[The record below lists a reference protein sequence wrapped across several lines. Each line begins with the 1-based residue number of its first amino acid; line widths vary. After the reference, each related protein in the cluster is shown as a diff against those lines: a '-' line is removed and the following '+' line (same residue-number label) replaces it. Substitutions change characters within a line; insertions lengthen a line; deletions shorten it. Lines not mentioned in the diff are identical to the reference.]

1 MSETRPLDALEMR
14 DDFATR
20 HIGPTLRDIGA
31 MLEVI
36 GVPSLQELLDRT
48 VPASIRYDEPLA
60 LDPALTEREAIEA
73 LRAMAD
79 RNRPLVSMIGMG
91 YYGTV
96 TPPVVL
102 RNVLESPA
110 WYTAYTPYQAEVS
123 QGRLEALLNFQQMV
137 MDLTGMELANA
148 SLLDEA
154 TAAAEAMAMARRVS
168 KSKSAKFFVDADCHP
183 QTIAVVRTRAAP
195 LGIDLV
201 VGDPWEAFASDVS
214 GPSGVSDASEGAD
227 VFGVL
232 VQYPG
237 SSGALRDPMPIVER
251 VHAAQGLA
259 IFATD
264 LLAACLIEPPGAF
277 GADIVVGSAQRF
289 GVPMGFGGPHA
300 AFFATRDAY
309 RRQTPGRII
318 GVSVDAQG
326 RTALRMALQTREQHI
341 RREKATSNICTAQVL
356 LAVMAGMYA
365 VYHGPERLRAIAERV
380 HRLTKVLAAGLAAAG
395 REVVTEAFFDTI
407 TVCVPG
413 EAEAL
418 AERAREAG
426 FNVRRVDADHIGLSL
441 DETTRREDILGVI
454 QALGGE
460 TGGTGADADVGSDA
474 GVDAG
479 ADGAEGGAG
488 AGAGAEAGDD
498 AGVKAG
504 ADSAE
509 ADAEVSGAVGRGGR
523 GSGVGAG
530 RPEASDT
537 PASCGPPDSQG
548 VGAGRPET
556 SGTRIDT
563 FTVDIEALDAAAPDV
578 IGALARKSPFLTH
591 PVFHAYHSETGMLRY
606 LRRLA
611 AKDVA
616 LDRSMIPLGSCTMKL
631 NATAE
636 MIPVTFP
643 GFAALHPFVPADQ
656 ALGYRELCAG
666 LERMLCAITGF
677 DAVSLQPNAGSQ
689 GEYAGLLCIR
699 RYHRSRGEDTRDVCL
714 IPASAHGT
722 NPASAVMAGM
732 RVVVVACDEN
742 GNVDLRDLEL
752 KAREH
757 SERLGALMITYPSTH
772 GVFEEGIIDIC
783 NVVHEH
789 GGQVYMDGANLNA
802 MVGLGRPARIG
813 ADVSHINL
821 HKTFCIPHGGGGP
834 GMGPI
839 GVRAHLAPYL
849 PDHPVVDG
857 VNPAAERAGP
867 SGASGMAGIS
877 TTSDNMSDMS
887 DASISSDPSSPSAPS
902 DASDPLGTSHTSG
915 TTAAVGTIGTVS
927 AAPWGSAGILPI
939 SWAYIAMMGAQGLR
953 CATEVAILSANYVAA
968 RLGGAFPVLYTGET
982 YPVLYTG
989 ENGFVAHECVID
1001 LRPVKASCGVTVE
1014 DVAKRLVDF
1023 GFHAPTMSF
1032 PVPDTLMIE
1041 PTESESKAELDRFC
1055 DAMLAIR
1062 AEIAEIEAGTIAHE
1076 DSALAHAP
1084 HTADLLVAPRW
1095 DRAYSKER
1103 AFFPLPGSRE
1113 GKFWPPVA
1121 RIDNVYGD
1129 RHLACAC
1136 PPPEAYDQ
1144 PSE

>member
-1 MSETRPLDALEMR
+1 MLHAIEMR
-14 DDFATR
+14 DDFASR
-20 HIGPTLRDIGA
+20 HIGPTPQDVDA
-31 MLEVI
+31 MLETI
-36 GVPSLQELLDRT
+36 GVSTLDDLLDRT
-48 VPASIRYDEPLA
+48 IPASIRDDEPLA
-60 LDPALTEREAIEA
+60 LDPPLTEREAVET

-91 YYGTV
+91 YHGTV

-102 RNVLESPA
+102 RNVLENPA

-123 QGRLEALLNFQQMV
+123 QGRLEALLDFQQMV

-168 KSKSAKFFVDADCHP
+168 KSKSARFFVDADCHP

-195 LGIDLV
+195 LGIDV
-201 VGDPWEAFASDVS
+201 VAGDPYEAF
-214 GPSGVSDASEGAD
+214 GRDAFDGD

-237 SSGALRDPMPIVER
+237 SSGALRDPSAIVER
-251 VHAAQGLA
+251 VQAVKGLA
-259 IFATD
+259 IFAAD
-264 LLAACLIEPPGAF
+264 LLALCLVEPPGAF
-277 GADIVVGSAQRF
+277 GADVVVGSAQRF

-309 RRQTPGRII
+309 KRQTPGRII
-318 GVSVDAQG
+318 GVSVDARG
-326 RTALRMALQTREQHI
+326 RPALRMALQTREQHI

-365 VYHGPERLRAIAERV
+365 VYHGPARLRVIAGRV
-380 HRLTKVLAAGLAAAG
+380 HRLAKALAAGLAAAG
-395 REVVTEAFFDTI
+395 REVVTGSYFDTI
-407 TVCVPG
+407 TVRVPG
-413 EAEAL
+413 EAAAL
-418 AERAREAG
+418 AARARDAG
-426 FNVRRVDADHIGLSL
+426 FNVRLADGDHIGLSL
-441 DETTRREDILGVI
+441 DETIRVEDVRGIIAALSTGAGVG
-454 QALGGE
+454 GGE
-460 TGGTGADADVGSDA
+460 AGILCSGVGGEDSGVPAVDAGGGDTEVPGADAG
-474 GVDAG
+474 GG
-479 ADGAEGGAG
+479 NIGGPGAG
-488 AGAGAEAGDD
+488 AAGGSSVDVEGL
-498 AGVKAG
+498 
-504 ADSAE
+504 
-509 ADAEVSGAVGRGGR
+509 AV
-523 GSGVGAG
+523 
-530 RPEASDT
+530 
-537 PASCGPPDSQG
+537 
-548 VGAGRPET
+548 
-556 SGTRIDT
+556 
-563 FTVDIEALDAAAPDV
+563 AAPDV
-578 IGALARKSPFLTH
+578 IGALARKSPYLTH
-591 PVFHAYHSETGMLRY
+591 PVFHAHHSETEMLRY

-611 AKDVA
+611 AKDLA

-689 GEYAGLLCIR
+689 GEYTGLLCIR
-699 RYHRSRGEDTRDVCL
+699 RYHRSRGEGGRDVCL

-722 NPASAVMAGM
+722 NPASAIMAGM
-732 RVVVVACDEN
+732 RVVVVACDAN
-742 GNVDLRDLEL
+742 GNVDLADLEL

-757 SERLGALMITYPSTH
+757 RERLGALMITYPSTH
-772 GVFEEGIIDIC
+772 GVFEEGIIDVC

-802 MVGLGRPARIG
+802 MVGLCRPARIG

-839 GVRAHLAPYL
+839 GVRSHLAPYL
-849 PDHPVVDG
+849 PDHPVVGG
-857 VNPAAERAGP
+857 VNPAADP
-867 SGASGMAGIS
+867 SG
-877 TTSDNMSDMS
+877 T
-887 DASISSDPSSPSAPS
+887 
-902 DASDPLGTSHTSG
+902 
-915 TTAAVGTIGTVS
+915 VGTVS

-939 SWAYIAMMGAQGLR
+939 SWAYIAMMGARGLR
-953 CATEVAILSANYVAA
+953 RATEVAILDANYVAA

-982 YPVLYTG
+982 FPVLYTG
-989 ENGFVAHECVID
+989 ENGYVAHECIID
-1001 LRPVKASCGVTVE
+1001 LRPVKQSCGVTVE

-1062 AEIAEIEAGTIAHE
+1062 AEIAEIEAGTIAYE

-1084 HTADLLVAPRW
+1084 HTSDLLVAERW
-1095 DRAYSKER
+1095 DRPYSKAR
-1103 AFFPLPGSRE
+1103 AFFPLPGVRE
-1113 GKFWPPVA
+1113 DKYWPPVA
-1121 RIDNVYGD
+1121 RVDNVHGD

-1136 PPPEAYDQ
+1136 PPPEAYDDAAD
-1144 PSE
+1144 

>member
-1 MSETRPLDALEMR
+1 MTTTRPLDAIEMR

-20 HIGPTLRDIGA
+20 HIGPTPRDVDA
-31 MLEVI
+31 MLEVV
-36 GVPSLQELLDRT
+36 GVPTLQDLLDRT
-48 VPASIRYDEPLA
+48 IPASIRDDEPLA
-60 LDPALTEREAIEA
+60 LDPPLTEREAVET

-91 YYGTV
+91 YHGAV
-96 TPPVVL
+96 TPPVIL
-102 RNVLESPA
+102 RNVLENPA
-110 WYTAYTPYQAEVS
+110 WYTAYTPYQSEVS
-123 QGRLEALLNFQQMV
+123 QGRLEALLDFQQMV

-168 KSKSAKFFVDADCHP
+168 KSKSARFFVDADCHP

-195 LGIDLV
+195 LGIDV
-201 VGDPWEAFASDVS
+201 AVGDPYRAF
-214 GPSGVSDASEGAD
+214 GGDALGRNAPGRDAFDGDAFDGD
-227 VFGVL
+227 VFGAL

-237 SSGALRDPMPIVER
+237 SSGALRDPSAVVER
-251 VHAAQGLA
+251 VQAAKGLA
-259 IFATD
+259 VFAAD
-264 LLAACLIEPPGAF
+264 LLALCLVEPPGAF
-277 GADIVVGSAQRF
+277 GADVVVGSAQRF

-309 RRQTPGRII
+309 KRQTPGRII
-318 GVSVDAQG
+318 GVSVDARG
-326 RTALRMALQTREQHI
+326 RPALRMALQTREQHI

-365 VYHGPERLRAIAERV
+365 VYHGPERLRAIAGRV
-380 HRLTKVLAAGLAAAG
+380 HRLAKALAAGLAAAG
-395 REVVTEAFFDTI
+395 REVVTESYFDTL
-407 TVCVPG
+407 TVRVPG

-418 AERAREAG
+418 ADRARDAG
-426 FNVRRVDADHIGLSL
+426 FNVRLVDGDHIGLSL
-441 DETTRREDILGVI
+441 DETTRVEDVRGII
-454 QALGGE
+454 AALG
-460 TGGTGADADVGSDA
+460 AGSA
-474 GVDAG
+474 
-479 ADGAEGGAG
+479 
-488 AGAGAEAGDD
+488 
-498 AGVKAG
+498 
-504 ADSAE
+504 
-509 ADAEVSGAVGRGGR
+509 GGR
-523 GSGVGAG
+523 N
-530 RPEASDT
+530 
-537 PASCGPPDSQG
+537 
-548 VGAGRPET
+548 
-556 SGTRIDT
+556 
-563 FTVDIEALDAAAPDV
+563 VDVEALAAAAPDV
-578 IGALARKSPFLTH
+578 IGALARTSPFLTH
-591 PVFHAYHSETGMLRY
+591 PVFHAHHSETEMLRY

-643 GFAALHPFVPADQ
+643 GFAALHPFVPEDQ
-656 ALGYRELCAG
+656 ALGYRELCTG

-699 RYHRSRGEDTRDVCL
+699 RYHRSKGEGGRDVCL

-722 NPASAVMAGM
+722 NPASAIMAGM
-732 RVVVVACDEN
+732 RVVVVACDAN
-742 GNVDLRDLEL
+742 GNVDLADLES

-757 SERLGALMITYPSTH
+757 RARLGALMITYPSTH
-772 GVFEEGIIDIC
+772 GVFEEGIVDVC

-802 MVGLGRPARIG
+802 MVGLCRPARIG
-813 ADVSHINL
+813 TDVSHINL

-849 PDHPVVDG
+849 PDHPVVGG
-857 VNPAAERAGP
+857 VNPAADPAG
-867 SGASGMAGIS
+867 
-877 TTSDNMSDMS
+877 T
-887 DASISSDPSSPSAPS
+887 
-902 DASDPLGTSHTSG
+902 
-915 TTAAVGTIGTVS
+915 VGTVS

-939 SWAYIAMMGAQGLR
+939 SWAYIAMMGARGLR
-953 CATEVAILSANYVAA
+953 RATEVAILNANYVAA

-989 ENGFVAHECVID
+989 EKGYVAHECIID

-1014 DVAKRLVDF
+1014 DVAKRLVDY

-1062 AEIAEIEAGTIAHE
+1062 AEIAEIEAGTVAHE
-1076 DSALAHAP
+1076 DSALANAP
-1084 HTADLLVAPRW
+1084 HTLDLLVAERW
-1095 DRAYSKER
+1095 DRPYSKER
-1103 AFFPLPGSRE
+1103 AFFPLPGSRDD
-1113 GKFWPPVA
+1113 KYWPPVA
-1121 RIDNVYGD
+1121 RIDNVHGD

-1136 PPPEAYDQ
+1136 PPPEAYDDAAD
-1144 PSE
+1144 

>member
-1 MSETRPLDALEMR
+1 MTETRPLDALEMR
-14 DDFATR
+14 DDFASR
-20 HIGPTLRDIGA
+20 HIGPTPNDVES

-36 GVPSLQELLDRT
+36 GVPTIRDLLDRT
-48 VPASIRYDEPLA
+48 VPASIRHDEPLA
-60 LDPALTEREAIEA
+60 LDPALTEREAVET

-102 RNVLESPA
+102 RNVLENPA

-137 MDLTGMELANA
+137 MDLTAMELANA

-168 KSKSAKFFVDADCHP
+168 KSKSPRFFVDADCHP

-195 LGIDLV
+195 LGIEV
-201 VGDPWEAFASDVS
+201 TVGDPYEAFD
-214 GPSGVSDASEGAD
+214 GDA
-227 VFGVL
+227 FGVL
-232 VQYPG
+232 IQYPG
-237 SSGALRDPMPIVER
+237 SSGALRDPTPVVER
-251 VHAAQGLA
+251 VHAAKGLA
-259 IFATD
+259 VFATD
-264 LLAACLIEPPGAF
+264 LLAACLVEPPGSF
-277 GADIVVGSAQRF
+277 GADVVVGSAQRF

-309 RRQTPGRII
+309 KRQTPGRII
-318 GVSVDAQG
+318 GVSVDARG

-380 HRLTKVLAAGLAAAG
+380 HRLTKALAAGLAAAD
-395 REVVTEAFFDTI
+395 REVVTEAYFDTI
-407 TVCVPG
+407 TVRAPG

-418 AERAREAG
+418 ADRARDAG
-426 FNVRRVDADHIGLSL
+426 FNVRRVDGDHVGLSL
-441 DETTRREDILGVI
+441 DETTRREDVRDVI
-454 QALGGE
+454 GALSAGAGGGE
-460 TGGTGADADVGSDA
+460 GS
-474 GVDAG
+474 
-479 ADGAEGGAG
+479 GGAG
-488 AGAGAEAGDD
+488 
-498 AGVKAG
+498 KAH
-504 ADSAE
+504 
-509 ADAEVSGAVGRGGR
+509 
-523 GSGVGAG
+523 
-530 RPEASDT
+530 
-537 PASCGPPDSQG
+537 
-548 VGAGRPET
+548 
-556 SGTRIDT
+556 
-563 FTVDIEALDAAAPDV
+563 VDIEALDAAAPDV
-578 IGALARKSPFLTH
+578 MGPLARQSEYLIH
-591 PVFHAYHSETGMLRY
+591 PVFHAYHSESEMLRY

-643 GFAALHPFVPADQ
+643 GFGALHPFVPADQ
-656 ALGYRELCAG
+656 ALGYRELCTG
-666 LERMLCAITGF
+666 LARMLCAITGF

-699 RYHRSRGEDTRDVCL
+699 RYHESRGEGRRDVCL

-722 NPASAVMAGM
+722 NPASAIMAGM
-732 RVVVVACDEN
+732 RVVVVACDES
-742 GNVDLRDLEL
+742 GNVDLRDMEL

-772 GVFEEGIIDIC
+772 GVFEEGIVDIC

-802 MVGLGRPARIG
+802 MVGVCRPARIG

-839 GVRAHLAPYL
+839 GVRAHLAPFL
-849 PDHPVVDG
+849 PDHPVVGG
-857 VNPAAERAGP
+857 VNPAA
-867 SGASGMAGIS
+867 
-877 TTSDNMSDMS
+877 
-887 DASISSDPSSPSAPS
+887 DPS
-902 DASDPLGTSHTSG
+902 
-915 TTAAVGTIGTVS
+915 GTIGTVS

-939 SWAYIAMMGAQGLR
+939 SWAYIAMMGARGLR
-953 CATEVAILSANYVAA
+953 RATEIAILNANYVAA

-989 ENGFVAHECVID
+989 ESGFVAHECIID
-1001 LRPVKASCGVTVE
+1001 LRAVKASCGVTVE

-1041 PTESESKAELDRFC
+1041 PTESESKAEIDRFC
-1055 DAMLAIR
+1055 EAMLAIR
-1062 AEIAEIEAGTIAHE
+1062 EEIAEIEAGTVARE
-1076 DSALAHAP
+1076 DSTLANAP
-1084 HTADLLVAPRW
+1084 HTPDQLVASDW
-1095 DRAYSKER
+1095 DRPYSKER
-1103 AFFPLPGSRE
+1103 AFYPLPGVRE
-1113 GKFWPPVA
+1113 DKYWPPVA

-1136 PPPEAYDQ
+1136 PPPEAYD
-1144 PSE
+1144 EAAD

>member
-1 MSETRPLDALEMR
+1 MTETRPLDAIEMR
-14 DDFATR
+14 DDFASR
-20 HIGPTLRDIGA
+20 HIGPTPRDIEA

-36 GVPSLQELLDRT
+36 GVPTLDELLGRT
-48 VPASIRYDEPLA
+48 VPASIRHDEPLA
-60 LDPALTEREAIEA
+60 LDPALTEREAVEA
-73 LRAMAD
+73 LRAMSE
-79 RNRPLVSMIGMG
+79 RNRPLVCMIGMG

-102 RNVLESPA
+102 RNVLENPA

-168 KSKSAKFFVDADCHP
+168 KSKSARFFVDADCHP

-195 LGIDLV
+195 LGIDV
-201 VGDPWEAFASDVS
+201 TVGDPYEAFARDVP
-214 GPSGVSDASEGAD
+214 GED

-237 SSGALRDPMPIVER
+237 SSGALRDPSAIVER
-251 VHAAQGLA
+251 VHAVKGLA
-259 IFATD
+259 VFAVD
-264 LLAACLIEPPGAF
+264 LLAACVIEPPGAF

-289 GVPMGFGGPHA
+289 GVPMGYGGPHA

-309 RRQTPGRII
+309 KRQTPGRII
-318 GVSVDAQG
+318 GVSVDARG

-356 LAVMAGMYA
+356 LAVMAAMYA
-365 VYHGPERLRAIAERV
+365 VYHGPERLRVIAERV
-380 HRLTKVLAAGLAAAG
+380 HRLTRALAAGLAAAG
-395 REVVTEAFFDTI
+395 RKVVTGAYFDTI
-407 TVCVPG
+407 TVRVPG

-418 AERAREAG
+418 VGRARDAG
-426 FNVRRVDADHIGLSL
+426 FNVRRVDGDHIGLSL
-441 DETTRREDILGVI
+441 DETTRREDVQGVI
-454 QALGGE
+454 RALGGE
-460 TGGTGADADVGSDA
+460 GAGSH
-474 GVDAG
+474 GVDL
-479 ADGAEGGAG
+479 
-488 AGAGAEAGDD
+488 
-498 AGVKAG
+498 
-504 ADSAE
+504 
-509 ADAEVSGAVGRGGR
+509 
-523 GSGVGAG
+523 
-530 RPEASDT
+530 
-537 PASCGPPDSQG
+537 
-548 VGAGRPET
+548 
-556 SGTRIDT
+556 
-563 FTVDIEALDAAAPDV
+563 EALDAAAPDV
-578 IGALARKSPFLTH
+578 LGALARTGGYLTH
-591 PVFHAYHSETGMLRY
+591 PVFHEHHSETEMLRY

-643 GFAALHPFVPADQ
+643 GFAGLHPFVPADQ
-656 ALGYRELCAG
+656 ARGYRELCTG

-699 RYHRSRGEDTRDVCL
+699 RYHESRGEGVRDVCL

-722 NPASAVMAGM
+722 NPASAIMAGM
-732 RVVVVACDEN
+732 RVVVVDCDES

-802 MVGLGRPARIG
+802 MVGLSRPARIG

-839 GVRAHLAPYL
+839 GVRSHLAPYL
-849 PDHPVVDG
+849 PDHPVVAG
-857 VNPAAERAGP
+857 VNPAADRR
-867 SGASGMAGIS
+867 
-877 TTSDNMSDMS
+877 
-887 DASISSDPSSPSAPS
+887 
-902 DASDPLGTSHTSG
+902 
-915 TTAAVGTIGTVS
+915 GTIGAVS

-939 SWAYIAMMGAQGLR
+939 SWAYIAMMGARGLR
-953 CATEVAILSANYVAA
+953 RATEVAILNANYVAA

-982 YPVLYTG
+982 FPVLYTG
-989 ENGFVAHECVID
+989 ENGYVAHECIID
-1001 LRPVKASCGVTVE
+1001 LRAVKASCGVTVE

-1023 GFHAPTMSF
+1023 GYHAPTMSF

-1041 PTESESKAELDRFC
+1041 PTESESRAELDRFC
-1055 DAMLAIR
+1055 EAMLAIR
-1062 AEIAEIEAGTIAHE
+1062 GEIAEIEAGTVARE

-1084 HTADLLVAPRW
+1084 HTPDLLLAERW
-1095 DRAYSKER
+1095 NRPYSKER
-1103 AFFPLPGSRE
+1103 AFFPLPGAHE
-1113 GKFWPPVA
+1113 DKFWPPVA
-1121 RIDNVYGD
+1121 RVDNVYGD

-1136 PPPEAYDQ
+1136 PPPEAYD
-1144 PSE
+1144 EAAD

>member
-1 MSETRPLDALEMR
+1 MLHAIEMR
-14 DDFATR
+14 DDFASR
-20 HIGPTLRDIGA
+20 HIGPTPQDVDA
-31 MLEVI
+31 MLETI
-36 GVPSLQELLDRT
+36 GVSTLDDLLDRT
-48 VPASIRYDEPLA
+48 IPASIRDDEPLA
-60 LDPALTEREAIEA
+60 LDPPLTEREAVET

-91 YYGTV
+91 YHGTV

-102 RNVLESPA
+102 RNVLENPA

-123 QGRLEALLNFQQMV
+123 QGRLEALLDFQQMV

-168 KSKSAKFFVDADCHP
+168 KSKSSRFFVDADCHP

-195 LGIDLV
+195 LGIDV
-201 VGDPWEAFASDVS
+201 VAGDPYEAF
-214 GPSGVSDASEGAD
+214 GRDAFDGD

-237 SSGALRDPMPIVER
+237 SSGALRDPSAIVEQ
-251 VHAAQGLA
+251 VQAAKGLA
-259 IFATD
+259 IFAAD
-264 LLAACLIEPPGAF
+264 LLALCLVEPPGAF
-277 GADIVVGSAQRF
+277 GADVVVGSAQRF

-309 RRQTPGRII
+309 KRQTPGRII
-318 GVSVDAQG
+318 GVSVDARG
-326 RTALRMALQTREQHI
+326 RPALRMALQTREQHI

-365 VYHGPERLRAIAERV
+365 VYHGPERLRAIAGRV
-380 HRLTKVLAAGLAAAG
+380 HRLAKALAAGLAAAG
-395 REVVTEAFFDTI
+395 REVVTGSYFDTI
-407 TVCVPG
+407 TVRVPG
-413 EAEAL
+413 EAAAL
-418 AERAREAG
+418 AARARDAG
-426 FNVRRVDADHIGLSL
+426 FNVRLADGDHIGLSL
-441 DETTRREDILGVI
+441 DETIRVEDVRGII
-454 QALGGE
+454 AAL
-460 TGGTGADADVGSDA
+460 GTGAGGN
-474 GVDAG
+474 GVD
-479 ADGAEGGAG
+479 
-488 AGAGAEAGDD
+488 
-498 AGVKAG
+498 V
-504 ADSAE
+504 
-509 ADAEVSGAVGRGGR
+509 
-523 GSGVGAG
+523 
-530 RPEASDT
+530 
-537 PASCGPPDSQG
+537 
-548 VGAGRPET
+548 
-556 SGTRIDT
+556 
-563 FTVDIEALDAAAPDV
+563 EALAAAAPDV
-578 IGALARKSPFLTH
+578 IGALARKSPYLTH
-591 PVFHAYHSETGMLRY
+591 PVFHAHHSETEMLRY

-611 AKDVA
+611 AKDLA

-689 GEYAGLLCIR
+689 GEYTGLLCIR
-699 RYHRSRGEDTRDVCL
+699 RYHRSRGEGGRDVCL

-722 NPASAVMAGM
+722 NPASAIMAGM
-732 RVVVVACDEN
+732 RVVVVACDAS
-742 GNVDLRDLEL
+742 GNVDLADLEL

-757 SERLGALMITYPSTH
+757 RERLGALMITYPSTH
-772 GVFEEGIIDIC
+772 GVFEEGIIDVC
-783 NVVHEH
+783 NIVHEH

-802 MVGLGRPARIG
+802 MVGLCRPARIG

-839 GVRAHLAPYL
+839 GVRSHLAPYL
-849 PDHPVVDG
+849 PDHPVVGG
-857 VNPAAERAGP
+857 VNPAADP
-867 SGASGMAGIS
+867 SG
-877 TTSDNMSDMS
+877 T
-887 DASISSDPSSPSAPS
+887 
-902 DASDPLGTSHTSG
+902 
-915 TTAAVGTIGTVS
+915 VGTVS

-939 SWAYIAMMGAQGLR
+939 SWAYIAMMGARGLR
-953 CATEVAILSANYVAA
+953 RATEVAILDANYVAA

-989 ENGFVAHECVID
+989 ENGYVAHECIID
-1001 LRPVKASCGVTVE
+1001 LRPVKESCGVTVE

-1062 AEIAEIEAGTIAHE
+1062 AEIAEIEAGTIAYE

-1084 HTADLLVAPRW
+1084 HTSDLLVAERW
-1095 DRAYSKER
+1095 DRPYSKAR
-1103 AFFPLPGSRE
+1103 AFFPLPGVRE
-1113 GKFWPPVA
+1113 DKYWPPVA
-1121 RIDNVYGD
+1121 RVDNVYGD

-1136 PPPEAYDQ
+1136 PPPEAYDDAAD
-1144 PSE
+1144 

>member
-1 MSETRPLDALEMR
+1 MTEPRPLDAIEMR
-14 DDFATR
+14 DDFASR
-20 HIGPTLRDIGA
+20 HIGPAPHDVEA
-31 MLEVI
+31 MLAVI
-36 GVPSLQELLDRT
+36 GVPTLQDLLDRT
-48 VPASIRYDEPLA
+48 VPTSIRHDEPLD
-60 LDPALTEREAIEA
+60 LDPALTEREAVEA

-102 RNVLESPA
+102 RNVLENPS

-168 KSKSAKFFVDADCHP
+168 KSKSARFFVDADCHP

-195 LGIDLV
+195 LGIDV
-201 VGDPWEAFASDVS
+201 TVGDPYESFADEGSD
-214 GPSGVSDASEGAD
+214 GD

-237 SSGALRDPMPIVER
+237 SSGALRDPAPIVER
-251 VHAAQGLA
+251 VHAARGLA

-264 LLAACLIEPPGAF
+264 LLAACVVEPPGAF
-277 GADIVVGSAQRF
+277 DADIAVGSAQRF

-300 AFFATRDAY
+300 AFFATRERY
-309 RRQTPGRII
+309 KRQTPGRII

-356 LAVMAGMYA
+356 LAVMAAMYA

-380 HRLTKVLAAGLAAAG
+380 HRLTRALAGGLAAAG
-395 REVVTEAFFDTI
+395 REVVTESYFDTI
-407 TVCVPG
+407 TVRVPG

-418 AERAREAG
+418 ADRARDAG
-426 FNVRRVDADHIGLSL
+426 FNVRRTDADHVGLSL
-441 DETTRREDILGVI
+441 DETTRREDVRGVI
-454 QALGGE
+454 RAL
-460 TGGTGADADVGSDA
+460 S
-474 GVDAG
+474 
-479 ADGAEGGAG
+479 ADGGGG
-488 AGAGAEAGDD
+488 GD
-498 AGVKAG
+498 A
-504 ADSAE
+504 
-509 ADAEVSGAVGRGGR
+509 
-523 GSGVGAG
+523 
-530 RPEASDT
+530 
-537 PASCGPPDSQG
+537 
-548 VGAGRPET
+548 
-556 SGTRIDT
+556 
-563 FTVDIEALDAAAPDV
+563 DIEALDAAAPDV
-578 IGALARKSPFLTH
+578 IGALARKSPYLSH
-591 PVFHAYHSETGMLRY
+591 PVFHAHHSETEMLRY

-643 GFAALHPFVPADQ
+643 GFGALHPFVPADQ
-656 ALGYRELCAG
+656 ALGYRELCTG

-699 RYHRSRGEDTRDVCL
+699 RYHESRGEGGREVCL

-722 NPASAVMAGM
+722 NPASAIMAGM
-732 RVVVVACDEN
+732 RVVVVACDES

-772 GVFEEGIIDIC
+772 GVFEEGIVDIC

-802 MVGLGRPARIG
+802 MVGLCRPARIG

-839 GVRAHLAPYL
+839 GVRSHLAPFL
-849 PDHPVVDG
+849 PDHPVVGG
-857 VNPAAERAGP
+857 VNPAADP
-867 SGASGMAGIS
+867 SG
-877 TTSDNMSDMS
+877 T
-887 DASISSDPSSPSAPS
+887 
-902 DASDPLGTSHTSG
+902 
-915 TTAAVGTIGTVS
+915 VGTVS

-939 SWAYIAMMGAQGLR
+939 SWAYIAMMGPRGLR
-953 CATEVAILSANYVAA
+953 RATEIAILSANYVAA

-982 YPVLYTG
+982 FPVLYTG
-989 ENGFVAHECVID
+989 ESGFVAHECIID
-1001 LRPVKASCGVTVE
+1001 LRSVKASCGVTVE

-1023 GFHAPTMSF
+1023 GYHAPTISF
-1032 PVPDTLMIE
+1032 PVPDTMMIE

-1055 DAMLAIR
+1055 EAMLAIR
-1062 AEIAEIEAGTIAHE
+1062 EEITEIAAGTVAYE
-1076 DSALAHAP
+1076 DSALANAP
-1084 HTADLLVAPRW
+1084 HTADLLVAPDWERP
-1095 DRAYSKER
+1095 YSKER
-1103 AFFPLPGSRE
+1103 AFHPLPGTRE
-1113 GKFWPPVA
+1113 DKYWPPVG
-1121 RIDNVYGD
+1121 RVDNVYGD

-1136 PPPEAYDQ
+1136 PPPEAYD
-1144 PSE
+1144 EAAD

>member
-1 MSETRPLDALEMR
+1 MTETRPLDALEMR
-14 DDFATR
+14 DDFASR
-20 HIGPTLRDIGA
+20 HIGPTRQDVDA
-31 MLEVI
+31 MLKVI
-36 GVPSLQELLDRT
+36 GVPTLEDLLDRT
-48 VPASIRYDEPLA
+48 VPASIRHDEPLA
-60 LDPALTEREAIEA
+60 LDPALTEREAVET

-102 RNVLESPA
+102 RNVLEDPA

-168 KSKSAKFFVDADCHP
+168 KSKSARFFVDADCHP

-195 LGIDLV
+195 LGIDV
-201 VGDPWEAFASDVS
+201 TVGDPYKAFDDE
-214 GPSGVSDASEGAD
+214 GPGGD

-237 SSGALRDPMPIVER
+237 SSGALRDPTPVVER
-251 VHAAQGLA
+251 VHAARGLA

-264 LLAACLIEPPGAF
+264 LLAACLVEPPGAF
-277 GADIVVGSAQRF
+277 DADIVVGSAQRF

-309 RRQTPGRII
+309 KRQTPGRII

-356 LAVMAGMYA
+356 LAVIAGMYA

-380 HRLTKVLAAGLAAAG
+380 HRLTKALAEGLGAAG
-395 REVVTEAFFDTI
+395 REVVTESYFDTI
-407 TVCVPG
+407 TVHVPG

-418 AERAREAG
+418 ANRARDAG
-426 FNVRRVDADHIGLSL
+426 FNVRRVDGDRIGLSL
-441 DETTRREDILGVI
+441 DETTRREDVQGVI
-454 QALGGE
+454 GAL
-460 TGGTGADADVGSDA
+460 S
-474 GVDAG
+474 
-479 ADGAEGGAG
+479 ADG
-488 AGAGAEAGDD
+488 
-498 AGVKAG
+498 
-504 ADSAE
+504 
-509 ADAEVSGAVGRGGR
+509 
-523 GSGVGAG
+523 GSGVG
-530 RPEASDT
+530 
-537 PASCGPPDSQG
+537 
-548 VGAGRPET
+548 
-556 SGTRIDT
+556 
-563 FTVDIEALDAAAPDV
+563 VDIEALDAAAPDV
-578 IGALARKSPFLTH
+578 IGALARKSPYLVH
-591 PVFHAYHSETGMLRY
+591 PVFHAYHSETEMLRY

-611 AKDVA
+611 SKDVA
-616 LDRSMIPLGSCTMKL
+616 LDRAMIPLGSCTMKL

-643 GFAALHPFVPADQ
+643 GFGALHPFVPSDQ
-656 ALGYRELCAG
+656 ALGYRELCTG
-666 LERMLCAITGF
+666 LERMLCAITDF

-699 RYHRSRGEDTRDVCL
+699 RYHESRGEGRRDVCL

-722 NPASAVMAGM
+722 NPASAIMAGM
-732 RVVVVACDEN
+732 RGVVVACDES

-772 GVFEEGIIDIC
+772 GVFEEGIVDIC

-802 MVGLGRPARIG
+802 MVGLCRPALIG

-839 GVRAHLAPYL
+839 GVRSHLAPFL
-849 PDHPVVDG
+849 PDHPVVSG
-857 VNPAAERAGP
+857 VNPAADP
-867 SGASGMAGIS
+867 SG
-877 TTSDNMSDMS
+877 T
-887 DASISSDPSSPSAPS
+887 
-902 DASDPLGTSHTSG
+902 
-915 TTAAVGTIGTVS
+915 VGTVS

-939 SWAYIAMMGAQGLR
+939 SWAYIAMMGPRGLR
-953 CATEVAILSANYVAA
+953 RATELAILNANYVAA

-982 YPVLYTG
+982 FPVLYADDKG
-989 ENGFVAHECVID
+989 YVAHECIID
-1001 LRPVKASCGVTVE
+1001 LRPVKASCGVSVE

-1055 DAMLAIR
+1055 EAMLAIR
-1062 AEIAEIEAGTIAHE
+1062 EEIAEIEAGSVAYE
-1076 DSALAHAP
+1076 DSALANAP
-1084 HTADLLVAPRW
+1084 HTADLLVAPHWERP
-1095 DRAYSKER
+1095 YSKER
-1103 AFFPLPGSRE
+1103 AFYPLPGTRE
-1113 GKFWPPVA
+1113 DKYWPPVA

-1129 RHLACAC
+1129 RYLACAC
-1136 PPPEAYDQ
+1136 PPPEAYD
-1144 PSE
+1144 EAAD

>member
-1 MSETRPLDALEMR
+1 MTETRPLDAIEMR
-14 DDFATR
+14 DDFASR
-20 HIGPTLRDIGA
+20 HIGPTPRDIEA

-36 GVPSLQELLDRT
+36 GVPTLDELLDRT
-48 VPASIRYDEPLA
+48 VPASIRHDEPLA
-60 LDPALTEREAIEA
+60 IDSALTEREAVEA

-102 RNVLESPA
+102 RNVLENPA

-123 QGRLEALLNFQQMV
+123 QGRLEALLAFQQMV

-168 KSKSAKFFVDADCHP
+168 KSKSARFFVDADCHP

-195 LGIDLV
+195 LGIDV
-201 VGDPWEAFASDVS
+201 AVGDPYEAFA
-214 GPSGVSDASEGAD
+214 GDAPGED

-237 SSGALRDPMPIVER
+237 SSGALRDPSAVVER
-251 VHAAQGLA
+251 VHAAKGLA
-259 IFATD
+259 VFAAD
-264 LLAACLIEPPGAF
+264 LLAACVIEPPGAF

-309 RRQTPGRII
+309 KRQTPGRII
-318 GVSVDAQG
+318 GVSVDARG

-356 LAVMAGMYA
+356 LAVIAAMYA

-380 HRLTKVLAAGLAAAG
+380 HRLTRVLAAGLAAAG
-395 REVVTEAFFDTI
+395 REVVTGAYFDTI
-407 TVCVPG
+407 TVRAPG

-418 AERAREAG
+418 ADRARHAG
-426 FNVRRVDADHIGLSL
+426 YNVRRVDGDHIGLSL
-441 DETTRREDILGVI
+441 DETTRREDVQGVI
-454 QALGGE
+454 
-460 TGGTGADADVGSDA
+460 
-474 GVDAG
+474 GVLG
-479 ADGAEGGAG
+479 ADG
-488 AGAGAEAGDD
+488 
-498 AGVKAG
+498 
-504 ADSAE
+504 
-509 ADAEVSGAVGRGGR
+509 
-523 GSGVGAG
+523 
-530 RPEASDT
+530 
-537 PASCGPPDSQG
+537 
-548 VGAGRPET
+548 
-556 SGTRIDT
+556 
-563 FTVDIEALDAAAPDV
+563 VDVEALDAAAPDV
-578 IGALARKSPFLTH
+578 IGALARTGEYLAH
-591 PVFHAYHSETGMLRY
+591 PVFHEHHSETEMLRY

-636 MIPVTFP
+636 MIPVTFA

-656 ALGYRELCAG
+656 AEGYRELCSG

-689 GEYAGLLCIR
+689 GEYSGLLCIR
-699 RYHRSRGEDTRDVCL
+699 RYHESRGEGGRDVCL

-722 NPASAVMAGM
+722 NPASAIMAGM
-732 RVVVVACDEN
+732 RVVVVACDES

-752 KAREH
+752 KARTH
-757 SERLGALMITYPSTH
+757 GERLGVLMITYPSTH

-802 MVGLGRPARIG
+802 MVGLSRPSRIG

-857 VNPAAERAGP
+857 VNPVADP
-867 SGASGMAGIS
+867 SG
-877 TTSDNMSDMS
+877 T
-887 DASISSDPSSPSAPS
+887 
-902 DASDPLGTSHTSG
+902 
-915 TTAAVGTIGTVS
+915 VGTVS

-939 SWAYIAMMGAQGLR
+939 SWAYIAMMGARGLR
-953 CATEVAILSANYVAA
+953 RATEVAILNANYVAA

-989 ENGFVAHECVID
+989 ENGYVAHECIID
-1001 LRPVKASCGVTVE
+1001 LRAVKASCGVTVE

-1055 DAMLAIR
+1055 EAMLAIR
-1062 AEIAEIEAGTIAHE
+1062 AEIAEIEAGRVARE

-1084 HTADLLVAPRW
+1084 HPPDLLLAERW
-1095 DRAYSKER
+1095 DRPYSKER

-1113 GKFWPPVA
+1113 DKFWPPVA

-1136 PPPEAYDQ
+1136 PPPEAYD
-1144 PSE
+1144 EAAD

>member
-1 MSETRPLDALEMR
+1 MTETRSLDSIEMR
-14 DDFATR
+14 HDFATR
-20 HIGPTLRDIGA
+20 HIGPTSQDIGA

-36 GVPSLQELLDRT
+36 GVPTLEELLDRT
-48 VPASIRYDEPLA
+48 VPASIRDHGPLA
-60 LDPALTEREAIEA
+60 LDPALTEREAVET

-102 RNVLESPA
+102 RNVLEDPA

-168 KSKSAKFFVDADCHP
+168 KSKSARFFVDADCHP
-183 QTIAVVRTRAAP
+183 QTIAVVRTRAVP
-195 LGIDLV
+195 LGIDV
-201 VGDPWEAFASDVS
+201 TVGDPYQAFESDVF
-214 GPSGVSDASEGAD
+214 GGD

-232 VQYPG
+232 IQYPG
-237 SSGALRDPMPIVER
+237 SSGALRNPTPIVEL
-251 VHAAQGLA
+251 VHAGKGLA

-264 LLAACLIEPPGAF
+264 LLAACLIEPPGAL
-277 GADIVVGSAQRF
+277 GADVVVGSSQRF

-309 RRQTPGRII
+309 KRQTPGRII
-318 GVSVDAQG
+318 GVSVDARG

-380 HRLTKVLAAGLAAAG
+380 HRLTKVLAAGIAAAG
-395 REVVTEAFFDTI
+395 REVVTESYFDTI
-407 TVCVPG
+407 TVRVPG
-413 EAEAL
+413 EAETL
-418 AERAREAG
+418 ADRARDAG
-426 FNVRRVDADHIGLSL
+426 FNVRRVDGDYIGLSL
-441 DETTRREDILGVI
+441 DETTRREDVRGVI
-454 QALGGE
+454 GALSADEGG
-460 TGGTGADADVGSDA
+460 G
-474 GVDAG
+474 
-479 ADGAEGGAG
+479 DGA
-488 AGAGAEAGDD
+488 
-498 AGVKAG
+498 
-504 ADSAE
+504 
-509 ADAEVSGAVGRGGR
+509 
-523 GSGVGAG
+523 
-530 RPEASDT
+530 
-537 PASCGPPDSQG
+537 
-548 VGAGRPET
+548 
-556 SGTRIDT
+556 
-563 FTVDIEALDAAAPDV
+563 DIEALDAAAPDV
-578 IGALARKSPFLTH
+578 IGSFARKSPYLTH
-591 PVFHAYHSETGMLRY
+591 PVFHAHHSETEMLRY

-611 AKDVA
+611 SKDVA
-616 LDRSMIPLGSCTMKL
+616 LDRAMIPLGSCTMKL

-643 GFAALHPFVPADQ
+643 GFGTLHPFVPADQ
-656 ALGYRELCAG
+656 ALGYRELCTG
-666 LERMLCAITGF
+666 LEWMLCAITGF

-689 GEYAGLLCIR
+689 GEYTGLLCIR
-699 RYHRSRGEDTRDVCL
+699 RYHEARGEGGRDVCL

-722 NPASAVMAGM
+722 NPASAIMAGM
-732 RVVVVACDEN
+732 RVVVVACDES

-772 GVFEEGIIDIC
+772 GVFEEGIVDIC
-783 NVVHEH
+783 NVVHEY

-802 MVGLGRPARIG
+802 MVGLCRPARIG

-839 GVRAHLAPYL
+839 GVRSHLAPFL
-849 PDHPVVDG
+849 PDHPVVG
-857 VNPAAERAGP
+857 GINPAADP
-867 SGASGMAGIS
+867 SG
-877 TTSDNMSDMS
+877 T
-887 DASISSDPSSPSAPS
+887 
-902 DASDPLGTSHTSG
+902 
-915 TTAAVGTIGTVS
+915 VGTVS

-939 SWAYIAMMGAQGLR
+939 SWAYIAMMGPRGLR
-953 CATEVAILSANYVAA
+953 HATEVAILNANYVAA

-982 YPVLYTG
+982 FPVLYTG
-989 ENGFVAHECVID
+989 DKGYVAHECIID

-1055 DAMLAIR
+1055 EAMLAIR
-1062 AEIAEIEAGTIAHE
+1062 EEIAEIEAGSVAYE
-1076 DSALAHAP
+1076 DSALANAP
-1084 HTADLLVAPRW
+1084 HTADLLVAPDWERP
-1095 DRAYSKER
+1095 YSKER
-1103 AFFPLPGSRE
+1103 AFYPLPGTRE
-1113 GKFWPPVA
+1113 DKYWPPVA

-1129 RHLACAC
+1129 RYLACAC
-1136 PPPEAYDQ
+1136 PPPEAYDDAAD
-1144 PSE
+1144 

>member
-1 MSETRPLDALEMR
+1 MTETRPLDALEMR
-14 DDFATR
+14 DDFASR
-20 HIGPTLRDIGA
+20 HIGPTRQDVDA

-36 GVPSLQELLDRT
+36 GVPTLEDLLDRT
-48 VPASIRYDEPLA
+48 VPASIRHDEPLA
-60 LDPALTEREAIEA
+60 LDPALTEREAVET

-102 RNVLESPA
+102 RNVLEDPA

-168 KSKSAKFFVDADCHP
+168 KSKSARFFVDADCHP

-195 LGIDLV
+195 LGIDV
-201 VGDPWEAFASDVS
+201 TVGDPYKAFDDE
-214 GPSGVSDASEGAD
+214 GPGGD

-237 SSGALRDPMPIVER
+237 SSGALRDPTPVVER
-251 VHAAQGLA
+251 VHAARGLA
-259 IFATD
+259 VFATD
-264 LLAACLIEPPGAF
+264 LLAACLVEPPGAF
-277 GADIVVGSAQRF
+277 DADIVVGSAQRF

-309 RRQTPGRII
+309 KRQTPGRII

-356 LAVMAGMYA
+356 LAVIAGMYA

-380 HRLTKVLAAGLAAAG
+380 HRLTKALAEGLGAAG
-395 REVVTEAFFDTI
+395 REVVTRSYFDTI
-407 TVCVPG
+407 TVRVPG

-418 AERAREAG
+418 ANRARHAG
-426 FNVRRVDADHIGLSL
+426 FNVRRMDGDRIGLSL
-441 DETTRREDILGVI
+441 DETTRREDVRGVI
-454 QALGGE
+454 GALSADGGAA
-460 TGGTGADADVGSDA
+460 G
-474 GVDAG
+474 GVD
-479 ADGAEGGAG
+479 
-488 AGAGAEAGDD
+488 
-498 AGVKAG
+498 V
-504 ADSAE
+504 
-509 ADAEVSGAVGRGGR
+509 
-523 GSGVGAG
+523 
-530 RPEASDT
+530 
-537 PASCGPPDSQG
+537 
-548 VGAGRPET
+548 
-556 SGTRIDT
+556 
-563 FTVDIEALDAAAPDV
+563 EALDAAAPDV
-578 IGALARKSPFLTH
+578 IGALARKSPYLVH
-591 PVFHAYHSETGMLRY
+591 PVFHAHHSETEMLRY

-616 LDRSMIPLGSCTMKL
+616 LDRAMIPLGSCTMKL

-636 MIPVTFP
+636 MIPVTLP
-643 GFAALHPFVPADQ
+643 GFGALHPFVPPDQ
-656 ALGYRELCAG
+656 ALGYRELCTG

-699 RYHRSRGEDTRDVCL
+699 RYHESRGEGRRDVCL

-722 NPASAVMAGM
+722 NPASAIMAGM
-732 RVVVVACDEN
+732 RVVVVACDES

-772 GVFEEGIIDIC
+772 GVFEEGIVDIC

-802 MVGLGRPARIG
+802 MVGLCRPALIG

-839 GVRAHLAPYL
+839 GVRSHLAPFL
-849 PDHPVVDG
+849 PDHPVVSG
-857 VNPAAERAGP
+857 VNPAADP
-867 SGASGMAGIS
+867 SG
-877 TTSDNMSDMS
+877 T
-887 DASISSDPSSPSAPS
+887 
-902 DASDPLGTSHTSG
+902 
-915 TTAAVGTIGTVS
+915 VGTVS

-939 SWAYIAMMGAQGLR
+939 SWAYIAMMGPRGLR
-953 CATEVAILSANYVAA
+953 RATELAILNANYVAA

-982 YPVLYTG
+982 FPVLYADDKG
-989 ENGFVAHECVID
+989 YVAHECIID
-1001 LRPVKASCGVTVE
+1001 LRPVKASCGVSVE

-1055 DAMLAIR
+1055 EAMLAIR
-1062 AEIAEIEAGTIAHE
+1062 EEIVEIEAGSVAYK
-1076 DSALAHAP
+1076 DSALANAP
-1084 HTADLLVAPRW
+1084 HTADLLVAPHWERP
-1095 DRAYSKER
+1095 YSKER
-1103 AFFPLPGSRE
+1103 AFYPLPGTRE
-1113 GKFWPPVA
+1113 DKYWPPVA

-1129 RHLACAC
+1129 RYLACAC
-1136 PPPEAYDQ
+1136 PPPEAYD
-1144 PSE
+1144 EAAD

>member
-1 MSETRPLDALEMR
+1 MTTTRPLDAIEMR

-20 HIGPTLRDIGA
+20 HIGPTPQDVDA
-31 MLEVI
+31 MLEVV
-36 GVPSLQELLDRT
+36 GVPTLQDLLDRT
-48 VPASIRYDEPLA
+48 IPASIRDDEPLA
-60 LDPALTEREAIEA
+60 LDPPLTEREAVET

-91 YYGTV
+91 YHGAV
-96 TPPVVL
+96 TPPVIL
-102 RNVLESPA
+102 RNVLENPA

-123 QGRLEALLNFQQMV
+123 QGRLEALLDFQQMV

-168 KSKSAKFFVDADCHP
+168 KSKSARFFVDADCHP

-195 LGIDLV
+195 LGIDV
-201 VGDPWEAFASDVS
+201 VIGDPYRAFGGDGCAAP
-214 GPSGVSDASEGAD
+214 GHAAPGGDAFDGD

-237 SSGALRDPMPIVER
+237 SSGALRDPSAIVER
-251 VHAAQGLA
+251 VQAAKGLA
-259 IFATD
+259 VFAAD
-264 LLAACLIEPPGAF
+264 LLALCLVEPPGAF
-277 GADIVVGSAQRF
+277 GADVVVGSAQRF

-309 RRQTPGRII
+309 KRQTPGRII
-318 GVSVDAQG
+318 GVSVDARG
-326 RTALRMALQTREQHI
+326 RPALRMALQTREQHI

-365 VYHGPERLRAIAERV
+365 VYHGPERLRAIAGRV
-380 HRLTKVLAAGLAAAG
+380 HRLAKALAAGLAAAG
-395 REVVTEAFFDTI
+395 REVVTESYFDTL
-407 TVCVPG
+407 TVRVPG

-418 AERAREAG
+418 ADRARDAG
-426 FNVRRVDADHIGLSL
+426 FNVRRVDGDHIGLSL
-441 DETTRREDILGVI
+441 DETTRVEDVRGII
-454 QALGGE
+454 AAL
-460 TGGTGADADVGSDA
+460 
-474 GVDAG
+474 
-479 ADGAEGGAG
+479 GAG
-488 AGAGAEAGDD
+488 AGIGGGEAGVLHSGVGGEDAGASVVDAGGGD
-498 AGVKAG
+498 AGVPG
-504 ADSAE
+504 ADTGSGNIGGPGAGGGIVGSA
-509 ADAEVSGAVGRGGR
+509 GGR
-523 GSGVGAG
+523 SA
-530 RPEASDT
+530 D
-537 PASCGPPDSQG
+537 
-548 VGAGRPET
+548 
-556 SGTRIDT
+556 
-563 FTVDIEALDAAAPDV
+563 VDALAAAAPDV
-578 IGALARKSPFLTH
+578 IGALARTSPYLTH
-591 PVFHAYHSETGMLRY
+591 PVFHAHHSETEMLRY

-656 ALGYRELCAG
+656 ALGYRALCTG

-699 RYHRSRGEDTRDVCL
+699 RYHRSRGEDGRDVCL

-722 NPASAVMAGM
+722 NPASAIMAGM
-732 RVVVVACDEN
+732 RVVVVACDAN
-742 GNVDLRDLEL
+742 GNVDLADLESN
-752 KAREH
+752 AREH
-757 SERLGALMITYPSTH
+757 RARLGALMITYPSTH
-772 GVFEEGIIDIC
+772 GVFEEGIGDVC

-802 MVGLGRPARIG
+802 MVGLCRPARIG

-849 PDHPVVDG
+849 PDHPVVGG
-857 VNPAAERAGP
+857 VNPAADP
-867 SGASGMAGIS
+867 SG
-877 TTSDNMSDMS
+877 T
-887 DASISSDPSSPSAPS
+887 
-902 DASDPLGTSHTSG
+902 
-915 TTAAVGTIGTVS
+915 VGTVS

-939 SWAYIAMMGAQGLR
+939 SWAYIAMMGARGLR
-953 CATEVAILSANYVAA
+953 RATEVAILNANYVAA

-989 ENGFVAHECVID
+989 EKGYVAHECIID

-1014 DVAKRLVDF
+1014 DVAKRLVDY

-1062 AEIAEIEAGTIAHE
+1062 SEIAEIEAGTVAHE
-1076 DSALAHAP
+1076 DSALANAP
-1084 HTADLLVAPRW
+1084 HTLDLLVAERW
-1095 DRAYSKER
+1095 DRPYSKER
-1103 AFFPLPGSRE
+1103 AFFPLPGSRDD
-1113 GKFWPPVA
+1113 KYWPPVA
-1121 RIDNVYGD
+1121 RIDNVHGD

-1136 PPPEAYDQ
+1136 PPPDAYDDAAD
-1144 PSE
+1144 

>member
-1 MSETRPLDALEMR
+1 MTETRPLDALEMR
-14 DDFATR
+14 DDFASR
-20 HIGPTLRDIGA
+20 HIGPTPQDVAA
-31 MLEVI
+31 MLEVV
-36 GVPSLQELLDRT
+36 GVPTLEDLLDRT
-48 VPASIRYDEPLA
+48 VPASIRHDEPLD
-60 LDPALTEREAIEA
+60 LDPALTEREAVDA

-91 YYGTV
+91 YHGTV

-102 RNVLESPA
+102 RNILENPA

-154 TAAAEAMAMARRVS
+154 TAAAEAMAMARRIS

-195 LGIDLV
+195 LGIDV
-201 VGDPWEAFASDVS
+201 TVGDPYEAFAADVP
-214 GPSGVSDASEGAD
+214 GGD

-237 SSGALRDPMPIVER
+237 SSGALRDPSAVVER
-251 VHAAQGLA
+251 VHAAKGLA
-259 IFATD
+259 IFAAD
-264 LLAACLIEPPGAF
+264 LLAACLVEPPGAF
-277 GADIVVGSAQRF
+277 GADVVVGSAQRF

-309 RRQTPGRII
+309 KRQTPGRII
-318 GVSVDAQG
+318 GVSVDARG

-395 REVVTEAFFDTI
+395 REIVTGSYFDTI
-407 TVCVPG
+407 TIRVPG

-418 AERAREAG
+418 VGRARDAG
-426 FNVRRVDADHIGLSL
+426 FNVRRVDGDHIGLSL
-441 DETTRREDILGVI
+441 DETTRREDV
-454 QALGGE
+454 QAVV
-460 TGGTGADADVGSDA
+460 GALSA
-474 GVDAG
+474 GD
-479 ADGAEGGAG
+479 GGAG
-488 AGAGAEAGDD
+488 ADD
-498 AGVKAG
+498 
-504 ADSAE
+504 
-509 ADAEVSGAVGRGGR
+509 
-523 GSGVGAG
+523 
-530 RPEASDT
+530 
-537 PASCGPPDSQG
+537 
-548 VGAGRPET
+548 
-556 SGTRIDT
+556 I
-563 FTVDIEALDAAAPDV
+563 VDVEALDAAAPDV
-578 IGALARKSPFLTH
+578 LGALARTSAYLTH
-591 PVFHAYHSETGMLRY
+591 PVFHAHHSETEMLRY

-616 LDRSMIPLGSCTMKL
+616 LDRAMIPLGSCTMKL

-643 GFAALHPFVPADQ
+643 GFGALHPFVPADQ
-656 ALGYRELCAG
+656 ALGYRELCTG

-699 RYHRSRGEDTRDVCL
+699 RYHESRGEGGRDVCL

-722 NPASAVMAGM
+722 NPASAIMAGM
-732 RVVVVACDEN
+732 RVVVVACDES

-772 GVFEEGIIDIC
+772 GVFEEGIVDIC

-802 MVGLGRPARIG
+802 MVGLCRPARIG

-839 GVRAHLAPYL
+839 GVRAHLAPFL
-849 PDHPVVDG
+849 PDHPVVTG
-857 VNPAAERAGP
+857 VNPAADP
-867 SGASGMAGIS
+867 SG
-877 TTSDNMSDMS
+877 T
-887 DASISSDPSSPSAPS
+887 
-902 DASDPLGTSHTSG
+902 
-915 TTAAVGTIGTVS
+915 VGTVS

-939 SWAYIAMMGAQGLR
+939 SWAYIAMMGARGLR
-953 CATEVAILSANYVAA
+953 RATEIAILNANYVAA

-989 ENGFVAHECVID
+989 ESGFVAHECIID
-1001 LRPVKASCGVTVE
+1001 LRAVKASCGVTVE

-1023 GFHAPTMSF
+1023 GFHAPTISF
-1032 PVPDTLMIE
+1032 PVPDTMMIE

-1055 DAMLAIR
+1055 EAMLAIR
-1062 AEIAEIEAGTIAHE
+1062 EEITEIEAGTLARE

-1084 HTADLLVAPRW
+1084 HTPDLLVAPVW
-1095 DRAYSKER
+1095 DRPYSKER
-1103 AFFPLPGSRE
+1103 AFFPLAGSGE
-1113 GKFWPPVA
+1113 DKYWPPVA

-1136 PPPEAYDQ
+1136 PPPEAYEEAAD
-1144 PSE
+1144 